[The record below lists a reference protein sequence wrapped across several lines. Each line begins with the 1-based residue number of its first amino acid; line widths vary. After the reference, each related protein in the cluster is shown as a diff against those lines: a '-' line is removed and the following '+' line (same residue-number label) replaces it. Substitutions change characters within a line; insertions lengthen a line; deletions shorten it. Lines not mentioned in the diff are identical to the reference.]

1 MTKVELLVNLK
12 VADGRIIN
20 AGTIFTDESGP
31 IPDFVIRRLNRG
43 MARILSQS
51 SPLPE
56 TKVTK
61 EEVKKEREASASP
74 APQPGVHPTKIT
86 KQPVKVQNQ
95 KGPAS
100 TEQGVVKDAVRKPI
114 IRKPIPK
121 K

>member
-12 VADGRIIN
+12 VSDGRIIE
-20 AGTIFTDESGP
+20 AGTIFTDEHVP

-56 TKVTK
+56 MKVTMS
-61 EEVKKEREASASP
+61 EIKKEREASGSP
-74 APQPGVHPTKIT
+74 APQPGAHATKIP
-86 KQPVKVQNQ
+86 KPAKVQNQ

-100 TEQGVVKDAVRKPI
+100 TEQGVDKHAVRKPI
-114 IRKPIPK
+114 IRKPIAK
-121 K
+121 